1 MITNENIA
9 QHLCILGTNAVLA
22 IITEL
27 NRSLVGKKLSRG
39 TNTGTGTGTSTA
51 AGTGNSV

>member
-1 MITNENIA
+1 MKKLRSIYVF
-9 QHLCILGTNAVLA
+9 GTNAVLA